1 MELDV
6 QPPEAKRIPTSF
18 THHGITVEDPYAWL
32 KDVNYPEVSDPQI
45 INHLQAENLY
55 FDAYMA
61 RLEASVK
68 TIFQEIKERQPDEDE
83 SVPYLKSGWYYQWRF
98 SQEAQYRTWYRA
110 SEEKPSQ
117 WELLLDEVALA
128 EGLDFFRLGGLSV
141 SPDGTRLAY
150 SADTTGA
157 ERFTTRVL
165 DLTNRKT
172 IAGPIHD
179 TLGAVVWAAD
189 SDSFYYVTVSEAW
202 RPYRIWQHVFETQ
215 GDRLVYEEKD
225 VSFFVSIDL
234 AQSEKYVFI
243 NSGGHTNNE
252 VYFVPRTNLA
262 AEPRLISARRS
273 AHEYHV
279 NHGNG
284 SFFIR
289 SNRDHVNFD
298 LYRTDEQN
306 PQESAW
312 EKIVSGDSRHYLVDH
327 LPLADHLIVQQR
339 IDGLDQIKVMCNG
352 DQAHYIEFPEP
363 TYHVGLGTNPNFD
376 SATLRLAYTS
386 MITPNTVYD
395 YDLNSQQLTS
405 RKVQPIPSG
414 YDATRYITERLQIEA
429 RDGTKIPISLV
440 RHTNTPT
447 DGSAPLYLYA
457 YGAYGISIPPSFSTT
472 RLSLLDR
479 GFIFAIAHIRGG
491 DDLGYQWYLDGKLR
505 QRTNT
510 FNDFVDCARALITH
524 NYTCAGQIAIA
535 GGSAGGEL
543 MGAAL
548 NQAPELWGAV
558 VAHVPF
564 VDVLNTMLDE
574 SLPLTPLEWPEWGN
588 PIEDAAAFRLIQSY
602 SPYDQLKP
610 GTYPPIMVT
619 AGLNDPRV
627 TYWEPAKFVARL
639 RHLKTDENPLILKTN
654 MGAGHAGKSGRF
666 ESFKETAE
674 EYAFFIDLLEPGP
687 SE

>member
-1 MELDV
+1 M
-6 QPPEAKRIPTSF
+6 
-18 THHGITVEDPYAWL
+18 EDPYAWL

-55 FDAYMA
+55 FDAYME

-83 SVPYLKSGWYYQWRF
+83 SVPYLKYGWYYQWRY
-98 SQEAQYRTWYRA
+98 SKEAQYRTWYRA
-110 SEEKPSQ
+110 REEHPSQ

-128 EGLDFFRLGGLSV
+128 EGLDFFRLGALNV

-165 DLTNRKT
+165 NIANRKT
-172 IAGPIHD
+172 IAGPIHN

-189 SDSFYYVTVSEAW
+189 SSSFYYVTVSEEW
-202 RPYRIWQHVFETQ
+202 RPYRIWQHVFGTQ
-215 GDRLVYEEKD
+215 DDRLVYEEED
-225 VSFFVSIDL
+225 ASFFVSIDV
-234 AQSEKYVFI
+234 AQSEKYLFI
-243 NSGGHTNNE
+243 NTGGHTNNE

-262 AEPRLISARRS
+262 AEPRLILARRP

-298 LYRTDEQN
+298 LYQTDEQT

-312 EKIVSGDSRHYLVDH
+312 EKVVSGDSRHYLVGH
-327 LPLADHLIVQQR
+327 LPLVDHLIVQQR
-339 IDGLDQIKVMCNG
+339 IDGLDQIKVMSNG
-352 DQAHYIEFPEP
+352 DQAHYIDFPEA
-363 TYHVGLGTNPNFD
+363 TYDVGLGTNPNFD

-395 YDLNSQQLTS
+395 YDLKSRQLTP
-405 RKVQPIPSG
+405 RKVQHIASG
-414 YDATRYITERLQIEA
+414 YDSMSYITERLQIEA

-440 RHTNTPT
+440 RHTDTAT

-457 YGAYGISIPPSFSTT
+457 YGAYGISIAPSFSTT

-491 DDLGYQWYLDGKLR
+491 DDLGYQWYLDGKLK
-505 QRTNT
+505 QRANT
-510 FNDFVDCARALITH
+510 FNDFVDCAQALIAQK
-524 NYTCAGQIAIA
+524 YTCAGQIAIA

-574 SLPLTPLEWPEWGN
+574 SLPLTPLEWTEWGN
-588 PIEDAAAFRLIQSY
+588 PIEDAVAFRLIQSY

-610 GTYPPIMVT
+610 GAYPPIMVT

-639 RHLKTDENPLILKTN
+639 RHLKTDTNPLILKTN

-674 EYAFFIDLLEPGP
+674 EYAFFLDLLGPGP